1 MARTVLTV
9 SLSDQTIRNRFHEY
23 GVSNRSFIGICAHS
37 LAPGMAWWV
46 FVQEHRTGMSATGP
60 MFFPQ
65 INVGS
70 DGTHVKDLKDS
81 GDTVA
86 TNMAGLAVGQQRPW
100 GHILQ
105 GHTDFHVLASDT
117 MIAFRYRDEIFRPTV
132 TSCWCSGVLGCQ
144 SVLAISGWRRYGWHS
159 LTLTRPESNW

>member
-1 MARTVLTV
+1 
-9 SLSDQTIRNRFHEY
+9 
-23 GVSNRSFIGICAHS
+23 
-37 LAPGMAWWV
+37 
-46 FVQEHRTGMSATGP
+46 MSATGP

-132 TSCWCSGVLGCQ
+132 TSCWCSGFWVAKVCWQFPDDEDMDGTPSPSPDLSPTDNLGC
-144 SVLAISGWRRYGWHS
+144 VMDLCIC
-159 LTLTRPESNW
+159 